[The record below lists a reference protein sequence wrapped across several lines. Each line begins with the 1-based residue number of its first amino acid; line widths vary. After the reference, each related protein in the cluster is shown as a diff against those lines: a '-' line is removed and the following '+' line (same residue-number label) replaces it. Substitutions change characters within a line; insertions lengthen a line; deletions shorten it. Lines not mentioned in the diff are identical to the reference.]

1 MEYII
6 KHLEYNEYIEN
17 IMEYIMEKKIVLLC
31 LGESWSLG
39 KSDKYANVE
48 ICKWTN
54 WEEKEDLREEAGSA
68 LYRTNYKI
76 S

>member
-48 ICKWTN
+48 ICK
-54 WEEKEDLREEAGSA
+54 
-68 LYRTNYKI
+68 
-76 S
+76 